1 MRSSTDLIGDP
12 AALRARFDELGYAY
26 LAGVLDG
33 GIINSVRA
41 DMVSVLVKHGF
52 ATIGDDGQ
60 VHYTGKQTERFGIR
74 SPRVLEEEYQALG
87 LARRIVEY
95 PAHTRLFEA
104 VAGESVDFLPITE
117 YRSRPPGAESLNWHQ
132 DGFYNE
138 GLDLYTAWIPLAD
151 MDAEVGG
158 LAVAE
163 GEHKNG
169 YLHAS
174 YPPPRYVVPAEAI
187 PAGSQRDARF
197 YAGDI
202 VIFDRRLPH
211 AGLPNN
217 TADRFRLSID
227 VRFQKSSVRDRIVL
241 GTITAHTP
249 ESLTITSSSDADA
262 GQTVT
267 LKLAEGSRL
276 RDWWGNNVTSD
287 ELNDSPLGK
296 ETVLASQQDGTLIL
310 ARPVLV

>member
-1 MRSSTDLIGDP
+1 MHSSTNLIGDP
-12 AALRARFDELGYAY
+12 AALRARFDELGYVY
-26 LAGVLDG
+26 LAGVLDT

-52 ATIGDDGQ
+52 ATVDDDGQ
-60 VHYTGKQTERFGIR
+60 VHYTGKEAERFGIR
-74 SPRVLEEEYQALG
+74 SPRLLEEEYQTLG

-104 VAGESVDFLPITE
+104 VVGESMDLLPITE
-117 YRSRPPGAESLNWHQ
+117 YRSRPPGKESLNWHQ

-138 GLDLYTAWIPLAD
+138 GLDVYTAWIPLAA

-163 GEHKNG
+163 GLHKNG
-169 YLHAS
+169 YLHAA
-174 YPPPRYVVPAEAI
+174 YPPPRYMVPADAI
-187 PAGSQRDARF
+187 PADSQRDARF
-197 YAGDI
+197 DAGDI

-211 AGLPNN
+211 AGLPN
-217 TADRFRLSID
+217 TAADRFRFSID
-227 VRFQKSSVRDRIVL
+227 VRFQKSSVRDRVVL
-241 GTITAHTP
+241 GTISAHTP
-249 ESLTITSSSDADA
+249 DSLTITRSSGVDA
-262 GQTVT
+262 GETVT

-276 RDWWGNNVTSD
+276 RDWWGNNVASS
-287 ELNDSPLGK
+287 ELSDSPLGK

-310 ARPVLV
+310 ARPVLA